1 MRICFLKTNFSNK
14 SLEEIEKNIFYIDLI
29 MFRFVQIAENA
40 ARLSLEYK
48 ITHQEIPWRK
58 IKGMR
63 NRIVHNYGVVDLK
76 IIYETLVYNVPEM
89 YDILIKISEE

>member
-1 MRICFLKTNFSNK
+1 
-14 SLEEIEKNIFYIDLI
+14 

-63 NRIVHNYGVVDLK
+63 NRIVHDYGVVDLK